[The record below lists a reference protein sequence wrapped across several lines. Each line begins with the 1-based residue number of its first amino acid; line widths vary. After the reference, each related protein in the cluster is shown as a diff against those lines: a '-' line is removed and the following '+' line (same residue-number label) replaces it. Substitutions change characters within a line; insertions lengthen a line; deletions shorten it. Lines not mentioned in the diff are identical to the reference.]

1 VSGVL
6 ILHAVPPVGV
16 GDKLEPESAIIPPL
30 STVEKTVNGLVQ
42 QMRQDLATLSTVQ
55 VNAVDNLFKMLL
67 FCCKIVLIFLWQ
79 KAFWEDFCH
88 YVMGLSE

>member
-1 VSGVL
+1 MSGVL
-6 ILHAVPPVGV
+6 ILHAVRPVGV

-55 VNAVDNLFKMLL
+55 VNADDNLFKMLL
-67 FCCKIVLIFLWQ
+67 FCCKIIAYFFVA
-79 KAFWEDFCH
+79 K
-88 YVMGLSE
+88 GLLGRLSPVCYGVE

>member
-1 VSGVL
+1 MSGVL

-42 QMRQDLATLSTVQ
+42 QMKQDLATLSTVQ
-55 VNAVDNLFKMLL
+55 VNADDNLFKMLL
-67 FCCKIVLIFLWQ
+67 FCYKIVLIFFVA
-79 KAFWEDFCH
+79 K
-88 YVMGLSE
+88 GLLRRLSPLCYGVE

>member
-1 VSGVL
+1 MSGVL

-16 GDKLEPESAIIPPL
+16 GDKLEPESAIIQPL

-55 VNAVDNLFKMLL
+55 VNADDNLFKMLL
-67 FCCKIVLIFLWQ
+67 FCCKIVLIFFVA
-79 KAFWEDFCH
+79 K
-88 YVMGLSE
+88 GLLGRLSPLYYGVE